1 MQVRMTMT
9 HRLFSVASKT
19 WKASEDTS
27 ITSALLALALA
38 LALDV
43 AAAEELRART
53 TEEAARMRSERAEL
67 GAALAAEAAA
77 RDDAERALRAAAA
90 GGDAQLA
97 GVSNSSDSES

>member
-1 MQVRMTMT
+1 
-9 HRLFSVASKT
+9 
-19 WKASEDTS
+19 
-27 ITSALLALALA
+27 
-38 LALDV
+38 
-43 AAAEELRART
+43 
-53 TEEAARMRSERAEL
+53 MRSERAEL